1 MSKAVSKAE
10 EQRGARFNERVLS
23 NVLAL
28 GGVAVA
34 DAWRPSADI
43 TTPCGLLRVTP
54 IDTWVACRFED
65 AKWAKAQLPHDPL
78 LSTSGKWNFDA
89 GGRDNTL
96 DLFKVELVRLL
107 AMPTAERPI
116 PRSQLPKPPPGHVR
130 VRLVS
135 GTLVVKTLRTFGK
148 VWAMHYGVRTDENG
162 ATAATRGRGRSI
174 THVPTGILVRHL
186 TPVRDAVALG
196 IKLGETFPDMGADL
210 KLGSALTHEDLVQ
223 LLVACTEV
231 AQPQDPGTSDVVHR
245 SP

>member
-28 GGVAVA
+28 GGAAVA

-78 LSTSGKWNFDA
+78 LSMSGKWNFDA

-96 DLFKVELVRLL
+96 NLFKVELVRLL

-148 VWAMHYGVRTDENG
+148 VWAMHYGVRTTEDG
-162 ATAATRGRGRSI
+162 SLAAEGGRGRSI
-174 THVPTGILVRHL
+174 THIPTGILAAHL
-186 TPVRDAVALG
+186 TPVKAAVALG
-196 IKLGETFPDMGADL
+196 RTLGERYPEMGMDL
-210 KLGSALTHEDLVQ
+210 NLDGMLSHEDT
-223 LLVACTEV
+223 LLVTQLARGDT
-231 AQPQDPGTSDVVHR
+231 P
-245 SP
+245 